1 MNDSQL
7 NEINQILLAVLSSDN
22 TLREAAEKSFH
33 HFLCNSAT
41 ILMFGLL
48 KLVRS
53 SQIIEVRQ
61 VATVLLRSNL
71 PRGDPIIFHTL
82 PEQLQYTI
90 KSELLEAM
98 VREEIR
104 AVRNQLTDIISELA
118 SILLQ
123 QHRDLWPELIPFL
136 FDNSKNANEAIC
148 ISCLSILGKMSIKC
162 CDYLQLY
169 LNDILSLY
177 IWALQQPSV
186 KIRTTAAVSACET
199 LSHLDINQ
207 DAKRYAE
214 LQDHFIP
221 CFFQTISDD
230 MNMGHQDGAVAIITS
245 MVELAQEQS
254 TFFRNHLAE
263 TGHRLL
269 GIVNAK
275 QIDNSLRHMALEL
288 MVTFSE
294 SNPGLVRK
302 FPEFITNSVQA
313 ALSLILCV
321 SDDLAWTS
329 IRESEEE
336 ENPNLDCGEK
346 AMDRIAVAIEGKK
359 LTPIIAP
366 FIDSC
371 LPDHNWRFRFAGRL
385 MLLYDILSLTFFMVV
400 SFYPWST
407 TP

>member
-1 MNDSQL
+1 
-7 NEINQILLAVLSSDN
+7 
-22 TLREAAEKSFH
+22 
-33 HFLCNSAT
+33 
-41 ILMFGLL
+41 
-48 KLVRS
+48 
-53 SQIIEVRQ
+53 
-61 VATVLLRSNL
+61 
-71 PRGDPIIFHTL
+71 
-82 PEQLQYTI
+82 
-90 KSELLEAM
+90 
-98 VREEIR
+98 
-104 AVRNQLTDIISELA
+104 
-118 SILLQ
+118 
-123 QHRDLWPELIPFL
+123 
-136 FDNSKNANEAIC
+136 
-148 ISCLSILGKMSIKC
+148 
-162 CDYLQLY
+162 
-169 LNDILSLY
+169 
-177 IWALQQPSV
+177 
-186 KIRTTAAVSACET
+186 
-199 LSHLDINQ
+199 
-207 DAKRYAE
+207 
-214 LQDHFIP
+214 
-221 CFFQTISDD
+221 
-230 MNMGHQDGAVAIITS
+230 MGHQDGAVAIITS

-371 LPDHNWRFRFAGRL
+371 LPDHNWRFRFAG
-385 MLLYDILSLTFFMVV
+385 LLAISRVGEVLAVDVVASLLRNVVRFVGDQHPRVRYAAIDCIGQLSVDKSPDVQISLHEIVVPALLSPLTDAGN
-400 SFYPWST
+400 PR
-407 TP
+407 